1 MPANTSNADE
11 SNIGKHIAVVLT
23 IGLVLAL
30 NSVALG
36 GLLLYCGGAMAIA
49 YFLGCFSPD
58 YVPLPVRLIN
68 WAEARLAG
76 AVSRQI
82 AV

>member
-1 MPANTSNADE
+1 MPANTFSAAE
-11 SNIGKHIAVVLT
+11 AYAGKHIAVVLT

-36 GLLLYCGGAMAIA
+36 GLLLYYGACMGFA
-49 YFLGCFSPD
+49 YALGWFHED
-58 YVPLPVRLIN
+58 YVPLIDRLIY
-68 WAEARLAG
+68 WCEDYLARE
-76 AVSRQI
+76 VSRQI

>member
-1 MPANTSNADE
+1 MPVFTPNAGEDYAT
-11 SNIGKHIAVVLT
+11 KHIAVVLT

-36 GLLLYCGGAMAIA
+36 GLLLFCGSVMAFGLA
-49 YFLGCFSPD
+49 TGYFSDD
-58 YVPLPVRLIN
+58 YVPLPVRVLT
-68 WAEARLAG
+68 WAEDRLAQ
-76 AVSRQI
+76 AVSRKI